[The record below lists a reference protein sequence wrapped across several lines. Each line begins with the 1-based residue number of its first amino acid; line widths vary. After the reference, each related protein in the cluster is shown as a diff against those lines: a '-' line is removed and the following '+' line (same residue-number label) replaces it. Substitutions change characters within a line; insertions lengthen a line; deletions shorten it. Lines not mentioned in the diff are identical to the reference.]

1 MPAVVLYL
9 QAHQP
14 HRLKWTSAF
23 ADASDWFDH
32 DRNAS
37 ILDRVA
43 TRCYR
48 PALGLLRDLAS
59 RHPGR
64 FRFALSISGTLLTQ
78 WERHAVDLLHL
89 VRDLTTSGACELLAE
104 TSHHSLAS
112 LAPDLPHEF
121 EDQIHHH
128 VDRLDSLFAI
138 RPRIV
143 RNTELIHDD
152 AIAARLAS
160 MQGPHARPMFDAVIA
175 EGVETLL
182 AGRSVAG
189 RFHDAYTVEAAP
201 REPLECLLRDHALS
215 DSIAFGFH
223 HLARQGSNPA
233 QAFADRLAHHTTG
246 THVIALDIETFGEH
260 LPASLGVFEFLED
273 LPGAV
278 ARTPSPMGPI
288 EFLTPSQAIAHHRE
302 THTPPSIWSA
312 PAPTSWAD
320 ASRDV
325 SAWLGNPMQREAFA
339 LHAEIGRELHAARS
353 AADVAGNAS
362 LIRNLALLHAAWRD
376 LSTSDHFYWMSTKVG
391 DDARVHDYFRAYDSP
406 YDAFLNF
413 ANVLRALRSRARA
426 LAPSHSPP
434 LPQPQSA

>member
-23 ADASDWFDH
+23 ADADDWFDH

-48 PALGLLRDLAS
+48 PTLGLLRDLAS

-64 FRFALSISGTLLTQ
+64 FRFALAISGTLLTQ

-89 VRDLTTSGACELLAE
+89 VRDLTSDGACELLAE

-112 LAPDLPHEF
+112 LAQGLAHEF
-121 EDQIHHH
+121 ESQVQGH
-128 VDRLDSLFAI
+128 VDRLESLFGV

-143 RNTELIHDD
+143 RNTELIYSD

-160 MQGPHARPMFDAVIA
+160 MLGRDARPMFDAVIA
-175 EGVETLL
+175 EGIDTLL
-182 AGRSVAG
+182 AGRSVAA
-189 RFHDAYTVEAAP
+189 RFQAP
-201 REPLECLLRDHALS
+201 RPIEPPAREPLECLLRDHALS

-223 HLARQGSNPA
+223 NLAANASRPA
-233 QAFADRLAHHTTG
+233 QAFADRLAHHATG
-246 THVIALDIETFGEH
+246 THLIGLDIETFGEH
-260 LPASLGVFEFLED
+260 LPSSLGVFDFLED
-273 LPGAV
+273 LPSAV
-278 ARTPSPMGPI
+278 ARTTSLSGPI
-288 EFLTPSQAIAHHRE
+288 EFLTPSQAVARHRA
-302 THTPPSIWSA
+302 TNTPAVIWSA
-312 PAPTSWAD
+312 PTPTSWAD
-320 ASRDV
+320 ASRDT

-339 LHAEIGRELHAARS
+339 LHADVGRELEAARR
-353 AADVAGNAS
+353 AADIAGDATLNGD
-362 LIRNLALLHAAWRD
+362 LARLHSAWRD

-406 YDAFLNF
+406 YDAFLNY

-426 LAPSHSPP
+426 SLPAQTRVAPHSALA
-434 LPQPQSA
+434 

>member
-23 ADASDWFDH
+23 ADAEDWFDH

-48 PALGLLRDLAS
+48 PTLGLLRDLAS

-89 VRDLTTSGACELLAE
+89 VKDLTSDGACELLAE
-104 TSHHSLAS
+104 TSHHSLACLS
-112 LAPDLPHEF
+112 RDLPHEF
-121 EDQIHHH
+121 EDQIRHH
-128 VDRLDSLFAI
+128 VDRLESLI
-138 RPRIV
+138 GLRPRIV

-152 AIAARLAS
+152 FIAARLAS
-160 MQGPHARPMFDAVIA
+160 MQGPQAQPMFDGVIA
-175 EGVETLL
+175 EGVDTLL

-189 RFHDAYTVEAAP
+189 RFHARTTPDSPA
-201 REPLECLLRDHALS
+201 REPLGCLLRDHALS

-223 HLARQGSNPA
+223 HLAPQGSNPA
-233 QAFADRLAHHTTG
+233 QAFADRLAHHATG
-246 THVIALDIETFGEH
+246 THLIALDIETFGEH

-273 LPGAV
+273 LPSAV
-278 ARTPSPMGPI
+278 ARTPSPKGPI
-288 EFLTPSQAIAHHRE
+288 EFLTPSQAIARHRE
-302 THTPPSIWSA
+302 TNTPPSIWSA

-339 LHAEIGRELHAARS
+339 LHAEIGREIDAARR
-353 AADVAGNAS
+353 AADIAGNTDPQ
-362 LIRNLALLHAAWRD
+362 RNLARLHIAWRD

-406 YDAFLNF
+406 YDAFLNY
-413 ANVLRALRSRARA
+413 ANVLRALRSRAQG
-426 LAPSHSPP
+426 LLPPQPHSPP
-434 LPQPQSA
+434 HSIVA